1 MFQKALCISLA
12 SIGLWTDGQP
22 KGFYRVALLIKTY
35 KIVFLKL
42 LVSVTMKNPEKT
54 VFALTF
60 TITIKE
66 W

>member
-22 KGFYRVALLIKTY
+22 KVFIGLLIKTY